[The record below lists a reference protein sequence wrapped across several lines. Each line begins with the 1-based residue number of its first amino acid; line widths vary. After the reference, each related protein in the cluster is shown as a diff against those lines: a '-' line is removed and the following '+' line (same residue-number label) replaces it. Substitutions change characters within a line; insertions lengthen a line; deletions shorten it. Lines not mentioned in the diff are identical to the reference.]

1 MKLRGKLLLIAAIG
15 IVLTF
20 AASAVITWYYY
31 AQEKQ
36 KRIRDAVAA
45 AQHNFT
51 VALDA
56 KKDVWQTNALQIA
69 SNQQI
74 VSAMAHGS
82 REDAERI
89 LSGLGSVFKN
99 HTSFKNVEVH
109 LIDKDLKSFFKS
121 WDPDR
126 FGEQISHSRGY
137 PLVKEQG
144 RSQVAMEMS
153 TKGLRLKG
161 LFPVFEQDTFL
172 GIANFEGGLNSLK
185 LTLKPYGIDFL
196 YFMDAK
202 DVDIAPHYRDGEQVG
217 PYILNQS
224 NGDEEF
230 SAFVKQPEILDR
242 ILAEEY
248 LITDDYLAFK
258 GHFTDFTGA
267 PIGLYLLGMKTDL
280 VMEDIFA
287 LRGLMVK
294 LFIGLFGCFLL
305 LLFALIFFTSVRVIK
320 PLTAI
325 SRSMEDIAI
334 GEGDL
339 TKRIPVQGKD
349 EIGILAG
356 WFNQFLDKLNAIIVD
371 ISRNSETVTAA
382 AFELLSV
389 SGQLADNSEELSGR
403 ANTVAVASEEMS
415 SNMNSVAAAS
425 EQIATN
431 VSMVTDSASLM
442 RQSLAAV
449 RQNCDQA
456 SKVSDEAVAQINET
470 TARVDLLGTAATEI
484 SKITE
489 VITEIADQTNLLALN
504 ATIEAARAGDAGK
517 GFAVVAGEIKELARQ
532 TASATNEIRSKISD
546 IQTLTTTTV
555 DDVDKVASVFG
566 EVKKV
571 VDQIVSAIEQQAAS
585 TEEVAG
591 NIEQA
596 AHGLQEVNE
605 NVSQSSQVSGEIAKD
620 ISDVQ
625 SYADDMHRK
634 SRTMRGSAENLTDLS
649 GRLKEMISV
658 FRVSQAPGS
667 VATTSSASEAVIED
681 LMPWGPKLQIGIT
694 EIDSHHQKLV
704 ALINRL
710 YRAMKQKKGSSVI
723 NSILDELVDYTRF
736 HFSFEER
743 QFRAFEYP
751 ARTDHERIHKKLVGQ
766 IEDFQRQIAAG
777 KAGVTMDLMNFLMEW
792 LQNHILKVDKQYV
805 PLLQGKKLVK

>member
-470 TARVDLLGTAATEI
+470 TVRVDLLGTAATEI